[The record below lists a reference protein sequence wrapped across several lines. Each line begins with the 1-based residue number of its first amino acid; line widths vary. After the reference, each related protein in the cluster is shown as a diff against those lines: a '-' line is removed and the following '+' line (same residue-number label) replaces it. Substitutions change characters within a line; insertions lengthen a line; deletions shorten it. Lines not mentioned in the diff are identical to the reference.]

1 MAHELVVV
9 NGKAAMA
16 YVGEEPWHGLGQAL
30 SEDAPIETWKT
41 EAGFDWNINSSPV
54 QYAVGD
60 GTYNF
65 NGKTVLHRSDTS
77 APLSIVSND
86 YKIVQP
92 EEVLEFFR
100 DLVGAAG
107 MKLNT
112 AGVLFGG
119 RRFWA
124 MAETNNWG
132 MLNGNDAIKGNLL
145 LTTSCDL
152 STPSI
157 ATFCAERVVCNN
169 TLRVALDENNAG
181 RVRVSHSRQFDQR
194 EIKAK
199 LGLIN
204 ESWEIFMEKCTSLSN
219 YEISMKKAHD
229 FVYDLVADK
238 NRTVENQ
245 KYSIDDTI
253 VSIMNKFKNGMGNEG
268 KTMWDCVNAITEH
281 YGTEM
286 GRVKSA
292 DVKLWN
298 NFYGKDANMK
308 DFAFD
313 RAVELVTA

>member
-16 YVGEEPWHGLGQAL
+16 FVGETPWHGLGQELTDNA
-30 SEDAPIETWKT
+30 SIETWKQ
-41 EAGFDWNINSSPV
+41 EAGFDWDINSSPV
-54 QYAVGD
+54 QYKVGD
-60 GTYNF
+60 GSFNF
-65 NGKTVLHRSDTS
+65 NGKTVLHRSDNG

-92 EEVLEFFR
+92 AEVLEFFR

-132 MLNGNDAIKGNLL
+132 VLNGNDAIKGNLL

-169 TLRVALDENNAG
+169 TLRVALDENNSG
-181 RVRVSHSRQFDQR
+181 RVRVSHSRQFDQK

-204 ESWEIFMEKCTSLSN
+204 ESWETFMEKCTNLSQ
-219 YEISMKKAHD
+219 YEISVKKAND
-229 FVYDLVADK
+229 FVFDLVSDK
-238 NRTVENQ
+238 NRAVDKQ
-245 KYSIDDTI
+245 KYSVEDTM

-268 KTMWDCVNAITEH
+268 KTMWDVVNAVTEH

-298 NFYGKDANMK
+298 NFYGKDANVK
-308 DFAFD
+308 DLAFD
-313 RAVELVTA
+313 KAVDYIAA